1 MLCFLS
7 VQYLSLIHSG
17 MGDIEPDPLP
27 EGTGDGV
34 GGVDPAVGVQHVL
47 QRSAIEPRILVPIL
61 HTAWLENHA
70 LTLKRNTEK
79 KYYFGKKIFLHTF
92 LKLIVNQGKFRSSS
106 KSFHYKC
113 YRCF

>member
-7 VQYLSLIHSG
+7 VQYLSLIHPG
-17 MGDIEPDPLP
+17 MGDIETDPLP

-47 QRSAIEPRILVPIL
+47 QSSAVEPRILNPIL

-70 LTLKRNTEK
+70 LTLKRNTP
-79 KYYFGKKIFLHTF
+79 KYYFAETSRFSCLSKK
-92 LKLIVNQGKFRSSS
+92 N
-106 KSFHYKC
+106 
-113 YRCF
+113 